1 MTVDP
6 AALIA
11 AGPIE
16 GTNSDRQ
23 ARAIRKDRPVKTP
36 PLELRTGVV
45 TAVDVAGGTCTIRLG
60 GSDVDVPDVIHV
72 SNYRP
77 HTGDAVKV
85 LVQGKSMYVLD
96 RTTNLGPSVI
106 ADAKGTSVTAEEFT
120 TSTLY
125 SPLGAGPNLPN
136 VSVSPS
142 GRLLVQ
148 LSALV
153 YSQYAGTLALM
164 GVMLFHNEMEFQV
177 NPTALLSLATY
188 SYSSSGLGVGASK
201 VNLYTDLPAGNYG
214 LTCYYASGGTSA
226 GQPVYFSN
234 RHLWA
239 LPL

>member
-1 MTVDP
+1 M
-6 AALIA
+6 IA

-16 GTNSDRQ
+16 GTNSDQQ
-23 ARAIRKDRPVKTP
+23 ARAIRKDKPVKTP

-60 GSDVDVPDVIHV
+60 GSDKDVPDVIHV

-77 HTGDAVKV
+77 HLGDAVKV
-85 LVQGKSMYVLD
+85 LVQGKSMYVID

-106 ADAKGTSVTAEEFT
+106 ADAKGNSVTGEEFT

-125 SPLGAGPNLPN
+125 TTLGQGPNLPN

-148 LSALV
+148 ISALA
-153 YSQYAGTLALM
+153 YSLAAGSMALM
-164 GVMLFHNEMEFQV
+164 GVMVFHNEVEFVV
-177 NPTALLSLATY
+177 NPTALLSLVIY
-188 SYSSSGLGVGASK
+188 SNTSAGLGVAASK
-201 VNLYTDLPAGNYG
+201 VNLYTDLPAGDYS
-214 LTCYYASGGTSA
+214 LTCYYASQSGN
-226 GQPVYFSN
+226 PCYFSN
-234 RHLWA
+234 RHIWA